1 MPKYLYLGLLVLGR
15 VIFLERVTHVEAET
29 VFVSAVFIL
38 HFELDVFLRNFDF
51 LFLQKGLVHLGWLN
65 HVVL

>member
-1 MPKYLYLGLLVLGR
+1 MLGR
-15 VIFLERVTHVEAET
+15 VIVLEKVMHVEAET

-38 HFELDVFLRNFDF
+38 HFELDVFAGHCNFFF
-51 LFLQKGLVHLGWLN
+51 LLKGLVHLGWLN